1 MEVIKMKKILAV
13 FIACLVAFCMFV
25 SAAGTMKIFVDLQE
39 VPTDTPPQIINGRTM
54 VPVRAITEMI
64 GYEVKWINETKQ
76 VEIYKPGDEFPTIIM
91 NIGKPVAAVSK
102 YVEELGE
109 NVIAEEPLDS
119 PPVIVNGR
127 TLVPLSFISV
137 QVGYTVDYNVDS
149 RDVYIFSPEYMQNQI
164 GEGKGEDIDG
174 EGIGVTQPV
183 TQDEINYVISFRT
196 KSWLELRTEQKEIVV
211 SIIARW
217 WDEVDGYVVEDFDEM
232 LAALDHQMET
242 YSRNNVDEGVFQTAC
257 DIYEIDVSKYIMG

>member
-1 MEVIKMKKILAV
+1 
-13 FIACLVAFCMFV
+13 MFV
-25 SAAGTMKIFVDLQE
+25 RYHG
-39 VPTDTPPQIINGRTM
+39 
-54 VPVRAITEMI
+54 MI

-76 VEIYKPGDEFPTIIM
+76 VGIYKPGDEFPTIIM
-91 NIGKPVAAVSK
+91 NIGKPVASVSK

-109 NVIAEEPLDS
+109 NIIAEEPLDS

-183 TQDEINYVISFRT
+183 THDEINYVISFRT

-211 SIIARW
+211 SIMPLV
-217 WDEVDGYVVEDFDEM
+217 DEVDGYVVE
-232 LAALDHQMET
+232 
-242 YSRNNVDEGVFQTAC
+242 
-257 DIYEIDVSKYIMG
+257 I